1 MAEQENTPKQ
11 LFDLLVSKNFN
22 PKALNTQGKATM
34 DPSEADM
41 FSFNF
46 VTTEKDYGTVVVLL
60 DSENNLEVYYGN
72 NIVNAMSGKDRNSW
86 YDFLYQLRMFAKS
99 NTKQFGL
106 NNLNRLKYR
115 MQSMS
120 TIQESLFEGYY
131 GTKKTSYQDQPQK
144 TRLIIKHSKK
154 LGDEDARYRNISSL
168 FVENGEGERFKL
180 PFNNLSAG
188 RAMSR
193 HVAEGGNPYDPFGQH
208 ISEMVSQIKLLSG
221 FTRANR
227 NRELT
232 EDAQNL
238 YQLAEQFKNR
248 LQKRVKRMASRRGY
262 HKYIEGWQPSNIEP
276 QEEVVEAVREMFA
289 VPRVDQRIE
298 NAAPVLAKLKQEEEM
313 RELNEFEEWTQQV
326 TEGTWEVPES
336 RRQQEELR
344 QMFKDEITVGPD
356 AINATERL
364 YNLVGDDKLYDSLAD
379 LARVSPDADARP
391 LIQDR
396 LKEFGI
402 QISGVTDIKVD
413 NIDEEHDLDTGEVIT
428 SDRDKE
434 DKKNY
439 LEPKSDPELDE
450 DVSNPDDTGLDDL
463 KRLLGIQK

>member
-1 MAEQENTPKQ
+1 M
-11 LFDLLVSKNFN
+11 
-22 PKALNTQGKATM
+22 GKATM

-41 FSFNF
+41 YSFDF
-46 VTTEKDYGTVVVLL
+46 VTPEKNYGTVVILL

-72 NIVNAMSGKDRNSW
+72 NIVGVMSAKDKNRW

-115 MQSMS
+115 MQSLAS
-120 TIQESLFEGYY
+120 IQESLFEGYY

-154 LGDEDARYRNISSL
+154 LGEGDARFRNISSL
-168 FVENGEGERFKL
+168 FVENAEGERFKL
-180 PFNNLSAG
+180 PFRNLSAG

-193 HVAEGGNPYDPFGQH
+193 HVAEGGNPYDAFGQH
-208 ISEMVSQIKLLSG
+208 ICEMISQIKLLSG

-227 NRELT
+227 NRDLT
-232 EDAQNL
+232 EDARDL
-238 YQLAEQFKNR
+238 YNLAEEFKNR

-262 HKYIEGWQPSNIEP
+262 HKYIEGWQPSDIEP
-276 QEEVVEAVREMFA
+276 HEEVVETVRGMFA
-289 VPRVDQRIE
+289 EPRVDSRTE

-326 TEGTWEVPES
+326 TEGTWELPES
-336 RRQQEELR
+336 RRQIRELAE
-344 QMFKDEITVGPD
+344 MFKDEITVGPD

-364 YNLVGDDKLYDSLAD
+364 YNLVGDDKLYDSLAE
-379 LARVSPDADARP
+379 LARKSPDADARP

-402 QISGVTDIKVD
+402 QISGVTDVNVS
-413 NIDEEHDLDTGEVIT
+413 NIDEEHDLDTGDVIT

-434 DKKNY
+434 DEKNY

-450 DVSNPDDTGLDDL
+450 DVSNPNDTGLDDL

>member
-11 LFDLLVSKNFN
+11 LFDLLVSRNFD
-22 PKALNTQGKATM
+22 PTALNSMGKATM

-41 FSFNF
+41 YSFDF
-46 VTTEKDYGTVVVLL
+46 VTPEKNYGTVVILL

-72 NIVNAMSGKDRNSW
+72 NIVGVMSAKDKNRW

-115 MQSMS
+115 MQSLAS
-120 TIQESLFEGYY
+120 IQESLFEGYY

-154 LGDEDARYRNISSL
+154 LGEGDARFRNISSL
-168 FVENGEGERFKL
+168 FVENAEGERFKL
-180 PFNNLSAG
+180 PFRNLSAG

-193 HVAEGGNPYDPFGQH
+193 HVAEGGNPYDAFGQH
-208 ISEMVSQIKLLSG
+208 ICEMISQIKLLSG

-227 NRELT
+227 NRDLT
-232 EDAQNL
+232 EDARDL
-238 YQLAEQFKNR
+238 YNLAEEFKNK

-262 HKYIEGWQPSNIEP
+262 HKYIEGWQPSDIEP
-276 QEEVVEAVREMFA
+276 HEEVVETVRGMFA
-289 VPRVDQRIE
+289 EPRVDSRTE

-326 TEGTWEVPES
+326 TEGTWELPES
-336 RRQQEELR
+336 RRQIRELVE
-344 QMFKDEITVGPD
+344 MFKDEITVGPD

-364 YNLVGDDKLYDSLAD
+364 YNLVGDDKLYDSLAE
-379 LARVSPDADARP
+379 LARKSPDADARP

-402 QISGVTDIKVD
+402 QISGVTDVNVS
-413 NIDEEHDLDTGEVIT
+413 NIDEEHDLDTGDVIT

-434 DKKNY
+434 DEKNY